1 MTDQGIVVKAGRFWR
16 LAGHVEPFPRLLERA
31 IAWALPLTLV
41 KLPRLSFPDL
51 RAWLTQRDIPFIFS
65 HSDRCLRACLIAKA
79 GSGIVFLDGSDP
91 DDERRFSLAHEVAH
105 FILDYLEP
113 RERGIELLGASGLEV
128 LDGRRPPTT
137 EERLRGILHGVK
149 LGTFTHLMER
159 SPNGAVERIDI
170 LEAEDRADCL
180 ALELLAPR
188 STVFTLLEEAHV
200 LWANPGAFLLA
211 QGILV
216 NEFGLP
222 PSVAKHYGRM
232 LVVQRRSTSSFREW
246 IGA

>member
-1 MTDQGIVVKAGRFWR
+1 MTDQEIIVRAGRFWR
-16 LAGHVEPFPRLLERA
+16 LAGQVEPFPRLLERA

-113 RERGIELLGASGLEV
+113 RERGIELLGAAGLEV
-128 LDGRRPPTT
+128 LDGRLCM
-137 EERLRGILHGVK
+137 EIQK
-149 LGTFTHLMER
+149 GT
-159 SPNGAVERIDI
+159 I
-170 LEAEDRADCL
+170 
-180 ALELLAPR
+180 
-188 STVFTLLEEAHV
+188 
-200 LWANPGAFLLA
+200 
-211 QGILV
+211 
-216 NEFGLP
+216 
-222 PSVAKHYGRM
+222 
-232 LVVQRRSTSSFREW
+232 
-246 IGA
+246 